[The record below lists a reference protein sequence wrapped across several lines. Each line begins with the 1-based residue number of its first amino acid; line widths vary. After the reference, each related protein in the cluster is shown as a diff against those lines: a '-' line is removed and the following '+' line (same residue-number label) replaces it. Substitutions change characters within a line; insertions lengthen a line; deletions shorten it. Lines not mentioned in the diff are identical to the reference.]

1 MKVSAVVLTKNAQNT
16 ITECIKSLS
25 FCDEVVV
32 VDDFS
37 TDDTI
42 QVIKKIK
49 NISTKILKHDLQEDF
64 SQQRNFALDHVKN
77 EWVLFVDADEVVTDS
92 LAKEILGLQD
102 SDIEN
107 VQGYTIQRRDTMWG
121 QELLYGEAG
130 NNRFVRLAR
139 KNAGKWVG
147 TVHETWKISGNI
159 QELNNLLYHYPH
171 PTISEFLK
179 EINTYSTLRAQELYT
194 KKVKSNLF
202 FILMYPGLKFIKNY
216 IWNAGYKDKTAGFIC
231 ATIMSLHSFLVRAKL
246 YLLWKGIKNT

>member
-1 MKVSAVVLTKNAQNT
+1 MKVSAVVLTKNAQDT
-16 ITECIKSLS
+16 IKECIESLT

-42 QVIKKIK
+42 QIIKTIRNTPVI
-49 NISTKILKHDLQEDF
+49 ILERDLEENF
-64 SQQRNFALDHVKN
+64 SQQRNFALEHVKN

-92 LAKEILGLQD
+92 LAKEITQLHDLD
-102 SDIEN
+102 VEN
-107 VQGYTIQRRDTMWG
+107 VQGYTVQRRDVIWG

-130 NNRFVRLAR
+130 KNRFVRLAR

-159 QELNNLLYHYPH
+159 QELANFLYHYPH
-171 PTISEFLK
+171 PTISEFLR
-179 EINTYSTLRAQELYT
+179 EINKYSTLRAQELYA

-202 FILMYPGLKFIKNY
+202 FILTYPGLKFIKNY
-216 IWNAGYKDKTAGFIC
+216 IWYRGYKDKTAGFIC
-231 ATIMSLHSFLVRAKL
+231 AMIMSLHSFLVRAKL